1 MKNSGFSFGSLLG
14 GMLVGSVLAMLF
26 TPKSG
31 PEMRNDIKNLVG
43 DEVDKVKNKVRE
55 KADKLEEKIEEAR
68 CKCAETL

>member
-1 MKNSGFSFGSLLG
+1 
-14 GMLVGSVLAMLF
+14 MLF

-31 PEMRNDIKNLVG
+31 PEMRNEIKGRVG